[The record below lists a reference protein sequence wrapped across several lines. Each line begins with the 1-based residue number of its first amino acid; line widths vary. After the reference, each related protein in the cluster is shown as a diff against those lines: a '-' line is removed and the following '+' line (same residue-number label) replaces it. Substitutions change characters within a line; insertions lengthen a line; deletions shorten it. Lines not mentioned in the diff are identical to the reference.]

1 MMLTPLSRTDIPP
14 EALRPPSDT
23 AVGGA
28 TTPALLTEA
37 KVCAV
42 AMVHVPAP
50 VAHKEEEA
58 GMVVFEGR
66 EQVPDEA
73 EAVIIVVGIF
83 APE

>member
-1 MMLTPLSRTDIPP
+1 
-14 EALRPPSDT
+14 
-23 AVGGA
+23 
-28 TTPALLTEA
+28 
-37 KVCAV
+37 
-42 AMVHVPAP
+42 MVHVPAP